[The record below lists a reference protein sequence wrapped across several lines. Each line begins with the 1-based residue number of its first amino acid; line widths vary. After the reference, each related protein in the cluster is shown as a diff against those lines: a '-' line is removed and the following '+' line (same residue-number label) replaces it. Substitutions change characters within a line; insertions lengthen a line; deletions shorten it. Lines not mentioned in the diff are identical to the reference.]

1 MVAHENKKCLFH
13 QGNCEVDQE
22 APYSVAENILP
33 ASHPPEN

>member
-22 APYSVAENILP
+22 APYSVGENILP